1 MLAVTTANFFGI
13 SLSRF
18 DLLLPGDGCL
28 VKHCGKQHLLFDF
41 LGDIAHFDHLA
52 DWVLLDKDQVEAVL
66 DLQLPFM
73 AKFMLYWWVNV
84 HFDVFLDG
92 PEKQCKFTRAVHVL
106 VDDRSLAQGYH
117 EGSVKLELQEVP
129 VVTMREDRALASP
142 GG

>member
-1 MLAVTTANFFGI
+1 MLAVTTANCFGI

-18 DLLLPGDGCL
+18 DLLLLGDVCL
-28 VKHCGKQHLLFDF
+28 VTHHLLSDC
-41 LGDIAHFDHLA
+41 LGDSAHFDDLA
-52 DWVLLDKDQVEAVL
+52 DWVVLGKDQVEVVL
-66 DLQLPFM
+66 DLQLPM
-73 AKFMLYWWVNV
+73 VALQWYHVLDWWVNV

-92 PEKQCKFTRAVHVL
+92 PENQCEFTRAVHVL

-117 EGSVKLELQEVP
+117 EGSVKIELQEVP